1 MPIYESRDGSQG
13 GTGDGAHLLDSQGMK
28 AGMER
33 VFYFAYGSNMDE
45 ARVRER
51 GMPFTTRAAGSLKDY
66 ELRFNK
72 IAKQIPGAGHANVVQ
87 APGSW
92 VEGVLYELSDGKDI
106 ERMDPFEGYPVRYDR
121 RLVTIQTDEGG
132 RTAWV
137 YEANAEFLAEVCGR
151 PPTIWRIYWPVKT
164 A

>member
-1 MPIYESRDGSQG
+1 MN
-13 GTGDGAHLLDSQGMK
+13 

-121 RLVTIQTDEGG
+121 RLVTVQTDEGG

-137 YEANAEFLAEVCGR
+137 YEANSEFLAEGLRPTADYLAHLLAGQDCLSPAYWGR
-151 PPTIWRIYWPVKT
+151 LAEIEVWG
-164 A
+164 